1 MVSVETTQGAWTHT
15 PTQQQWGTSLP
26 SLRVVREVSVHSQDF
41 LHHLS
46 TMRLLSLRYQ
56 WRPSGRWNFNPVTKM
71 RRLCLRCHWILNEKI
86 GLVPQ
91 LGQNQATG
99 VVSEKT
105 SCNRWFKYNSEFGNI
120 VWKCLGFNHTKN
132 KEDLKQWKKKNQHQ
146 Q

>member
-1 MVSVETTQGAWTHT
+1 MSVRASPLASSEPLATQWCQWRPHKEHGLT
-15 PTQQQWGTSLP
+15 PQP
-26 SLRVVREVSVHSQDF
+26 SSNEALLYLHIRVVREVSVHSQDF

-91 LGQNQATG
+91 LGQNEATG

-105 SCNRWFKYNSEFGNI
+105 SCNRQGKALYYI
-120 VWKCLGFNHTKN
+120 L
-132 KEDLKQWKKKNQHQ
+132 
-146 Q
+146 

>member
-1 MVSVETTQGAWTHT
+1 MSVRASPLASSEPLATQWCQWRPHKEHGLT
-15 PTQQQWGTSLP
+15 PQP
-26 SLRVVREVSVHSQDF
+26 SSNEALLYLHIRVVREVSVHSQDF

-91 LGQNQATG
+91 LGQNEATG

-105 SCNRWFKYNSEFGNI
+105 SCNR
-120 VWKCLGFNHTKN
+120 
-132 KEDLKQWKKKNQHQ
+132 
-146 Q
+146 

>member
-1 MVSVETTQGAWTHT
+1 MSVHASPSARSKPLATQWCQCRPHKEHGLT
-15 PTQQQWGTSLP
+15 PQP
-26 SLRVVREVSVHSQDF
+26 SSNEALLYLHIRVVREVSVDSQDF

-56 WRPSGRWNFNPVTKM
+56 WRPSGSWNFNPVTKM

-91 LGQNQATG
+91 LGQNEATG

-105 SCNRWFKYNSEFGNI
+105 SCNR
-120 VWKCLGFNHTKN
+120 
-132 KEDLKQWKKKNQHQ
+132 
-146 Q
+146 